1 MFVCSEC
8 GYSSHDWMGR
18 CPNCNQFDTFEED
31 SGEADDSSGETAP
44 LNEDSETLSDISTEK
59 QSRFPTGLSEL
70 DRVLGGGMVPGSV
83 ALIGGPPG
91 IGKSTLLLQW
101 ADSWPV
107 DDGPVLYI
115 NGEESKQQVAR
126 RARRI
131 NSLSD
136 NVELIPV
143 ELIESLT
150 AKIDQWDPSLVFVD
164 SIQTVR
170 SEESNGSP
178 GSVSQLRA
186 VTRELVDTAKKRN
199 IPHVLVG
206 HVTKEGKIGGP
217 KRLEHMVDTV
227 LYFDDS
233 DRGYRFVRS
242 AKNRFG
248 PTGELGIFEMTESG
262 LNPIENP
269 GEYFCST
276 DGRSSGRALTVA
288 LQGTRALMVEVQA
301 LVTPSQY
308 GTPQRTAT
316 GLPEK
321 RLKMM
326 VAVLEKKL
334 GLPLGTQ
341 DIILNVAGGLTLDD
355 PGTDLAAVLSI
366 ISSFH
371 DSTLPQR
378 LVGLAELGL
387 TGRLRAPAQIDRR
400 KREAIQLQSEPIVVG
415 GNHDT
420 SDSDSVIG
428 VETLSELSNTLG
440 LKQP

>member
-1 MFVCSEC
+1 MFVCDEC

-18 CPNCNQFDTFEED
+18 CPNCNEFDTFTEKPAEETD
-31 SGEADDSSGETAP
+31 TAGSQSP
-44 LNEDSETLSDISTEK
+44 GTSVESETLVDVSTHD
-59 QSRFPTGLSEL
+59 QARFATGISEL
-70 DRVLGGGMVPGSV
+70 DRVMGGGMVPGSV

-101 ADSWPV
+101 AHAWNAER
-107 DDGPVLYI
+107 GPVLYV

-126 RARRI
+126 RAGRI
-131 NSLSD
+131 DCLSD
-136 NVELIPV
+136 DVEIIPV
-143 ELIESLT
+143 EIIESLT
-150 AKIDQWDPSLVFVD
+150 TRIDEWKPSLVFID

-170 SEESNGSP
+170 SEESSGSP

-186 VTRELVDTAKKRN
+186 VTRELVNTAKKRN

-248 PTGELGIFEMTESG
+248 PTGELGIFEMTETG
-262 LNPIENP
+262 LQPIANP
-269 GEYFCST
+269 GEYFCNT
-276 DGRSSGRALTVA
+276 DGDASGRALTVA

-321 RLKMM
+321 RLRML
-326 VAVLEKKL
+326 VGVLEKKL

-341 DIILNVAGGLTLDD
+341 DVILNVAGGLTLDD
-355 PGTDLAAVLSI
+355 PGTDLAVTLAMM
-366 ISSFH
+366 SSFH
-371 DSTLPQR
+371 DRALPSR
-378 LVGLAELGL
+378 LVGLGELGL
-387 TGRLRAPAQIDRR
+387 TGRLRSPAQVDRR
-400 KREAIQLQSEPIVVG
+400 HREAAQLNADPIVVG
-415 GNHDT
+415 GDDPPGGDT
-420 SDSDSVIG
+420 TRG
-428 VETLSELSNTLG
+428 VRNLGELADRVGLS
-440 LKQP
+440 

>member
-1 MFVCSEC
+1 MYVCDEC

-18 CPNCNQFDTFEED
+18 CPNCGEFDSFTEETPED
-31 SGEADDSSGETAP
+31 ETGGSTSSP
-44 LNEDSETLSDISTEK
+44 DLSVDSETLQDVSTK
-59 QSRFPTGLSEL
+59 KHARTSTGLSEL

-101 ADSWPV
+101 ANAWDTGN
-107 DDGPVLYI
+107 GPVLYV

-126 RARRI
+126 RASRI
-131 NSLSD
+131 NCVSQ
-136 NVELIPV
+136 NVEVIPV

-150 AKIDQWDPSLVFVD
+150 TNLDEYSPSMVFVD

-178 GSVSQLRA
+178 GSVSQLRS
-186 VTRELVDTAKKRN
+186 VTRELVNTAKRTN
-199 IPHVLVG
+199 VPHVLVG

-233 DRGYRFVRS
+233 DRGYRFIRS

-248 PTGELGIFEMTESG
+248 PTGELGIFEMTETG
-262 LNPIENP
+262 LEPIDNP
-269 GEYFCST
+269 GEYFCNTS
-276 DGRSSGRALTVA
+276 DVASGRALTVA

-321 RLKMM
+321 RLRML

-355 PGTDLAAVLSI
+355 PGTDLAATLAI
-366 ISSFH
+366 LSSFH
-371 DSTLPQR
+371 DTPLPPR
-378 LVGLAELGL
+378 LVGMGELGL
-387 TGRLRAPAQIDRR
+387 TGRLRSPSQAERR
-400 KREAIQLQSEPIVVG
+400 HREAAQMNSEPIVIG
-415 GNHDT
+415 GEEPPESET
-420 SDSDSVIG
+420 TVAVSDLD
-428 VETLSELSNTLG
+428 ELSDNLG
-440 LKQP
+440 LT

>member
-1 MFVCSEC
+1 MYACEEC

-18 CPNCNQFDTFEED
+18 CPNCNEFDTFSEEIEED
-31 SGEADDSSGETAP
+31 SSSDGSSSGSSAVK
-44 LNEDSETLSDISTEK
+44 SEALDAVSTDD
-59 QSRFPTGLSEL
+59 QARFSTGLSEL
-70 DRVLGGGMVPGSV
+70 DRVLGKGMVPGSV

-101 ADSWPV
+101 AKAWNADR
-107 DDGPVLYI
+107 GPVLYV

-131 NSLSD
+131 NCLSE
-136 NVELIPV
+136 NVELVPV
-143 ELIESLT
+143 EIIESLT
-150 AKIDQWDPSLVFVD
+150 TKIEKWKPSLVFID

-170 SEESNGSP
+170 SEESSGSP
-178 GSVSQLRA
+178 GSVAQLRA
-186 VTRELVDTAKKRN
+186 VTQEIVDTAKKRN

-248 PTGELGIFEMTESG
+248 PTGELGIFEMTETG
-262 LNPIENP
+262 LDPIDNP
-269 GEYFCST
+269 GEYFCNT
-276 DGRSSGRALTVA
+276 DDNASGRALTVA

-316 GLPEK
+316 GIPEK
-321 RLKMM
+321 RLRML
-326 VAVLEKKL
+326 VAVLEKKM

-341 DIILNVAGGLTLDD
+341 DVILNVAGGLTLDD
-355 PGTDLAAVLSI
+355 PGTDLAATLAI
-366 ISSFH
+366 ASSFH
-371 DSTLPQR
+371 DRALPQK
-378 LVGLAELGL
+378 LVGLGELGL
-387 TGRLRAPAQIDRR
+387 TGRLRSPAQVDRR
-400 KREAIQLQSEPIVVG
+400 HREASQLNSEPIVLGGDTGPEDDATLTVG
-415 GNHDT
+415 N
-420 SDSDSVIG
+420 
-428 VETLSELSNTLG
+428 LSELADSLG
-440 LKQP
+440 LD